1 MTTRVAMQLKTE
13 LGELRA
19 ERDLLK
25 VQLDMERSSS
35 EQLHTLISTERDK
48 EFQAHV
54 QGKEKEQELLHL
66 RQLIAK
72 LEADR

>member
-1 MTTRVAMQLKTE
+1 MQLQSQ
-13 LGELRA
+13 LGDVRA

-35 EQLHTLISTERDK
+35 EQLQTLVSTERQK
-48 EFQAHV
+48 EFHTHME
-54 QGKEKEQELLHL
+54 GREKEEEVQHL
-66 RQLIAK
+66 RQLLAK